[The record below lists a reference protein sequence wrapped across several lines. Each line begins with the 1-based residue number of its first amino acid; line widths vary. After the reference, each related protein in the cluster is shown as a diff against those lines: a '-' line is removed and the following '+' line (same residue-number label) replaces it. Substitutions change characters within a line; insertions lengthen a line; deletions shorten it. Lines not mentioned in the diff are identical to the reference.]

1 MAIYK
6 LAVVIGVDSSSPPSL
21 AEGGGSG
28 VGEDEEILVVQQ
40 SAPPML
46 EQEEYRRYVDS
57 DLWDLPSAP
66 LKVVEDGAAV
76 DEFVVEGADSCSE
89 TVDLRKFDV
98 RSAIDQVMRQVGF
111 LTADNGHWTYGK
123 FAKEPDFGPEPPVH
137 TLFILGK
144 FKFER
149 KSIQG
154 SKLSKWIS
162 VQSALKLLLEVNPG
176 GDRIGPLFVTM
187 FFSEASKAK
196 WKIPPTF
203 YFQEYPPGVCI
214 LPMRSRTIK
223 PFRTTNLLVMTQSE
237 ANEDV
242 EYSTCVAHG
251 DALLVDPGCCSEF
264 HAELADIVAALPRKL
279 VVFITHH
286 HYDHIDGL
294 SVIQKCNPDA
304 LLLAHEN
311 TMNRVGKEAW
321 SSSYI
326 KVSDGD
332 KMNIGGEQLR
342 VIFAPGHTDGH
353 AALLHVSS
361 NSLVVGDHCVGQ
373 GSAVLDFRSG
383 GNMKDY
389 FETTYK
395 FLELSPHVL
404 IPMHGRINCWPKSM
418 LCGYL
423 KHRRDRELS
432 ILGAIESGAET
443 LFDILAK
450 SYSEVDS
457 KFWFAASSNVR
468 LHVDHLA
475 HQGKLPQGF
484 SHERFLASCRLRF
497 LCCWVCALLFGVARR
512 FFSGTVLVTIGL
524 AGIALSCT
532 LYAS

>member
-21 AEGGGSG
+21 SEGGGSG
-28 VGEDEEILVVQQ
+28 GGGKGDSSCPAV
-40 SAPPML
+40 APPML

-66 LKVVEDGAAV
+66 LKVVEDGAA
-76 DEFVVEGADSCSE
+76 

-98 RSAIDQVMRQVGF
+98 RSAIDQIMDTGRMGSS
-111 LTADNGHWTYGK
+111 
-123 FAKEPDFGPEPPVH
+123 KEPDFGPEPPVH

-149 KSIQG
+149 KSIQDKR

-223 PFRTTNLLVMTQSE
+223 PFRTTNLLIMTQSE

-286 HYDHIDGL
+286 HLIILMVSL

-373 GSAVLDFRSG
+373 GSAVLDFRAG

-497 LCCWVCALLFGVARR
+497 LLLGLRPSLRCCPEVLLWHSTRHHWSRR
-512 FFSGTVLVTIGL
+512 NSSLLHTIP
-524 AGIALSCT
+524 S
-532 LYAS
+532 